1 MFASM
6 ISVIVVRSRRTKE
19 GGLGK
24 EEINQDER
32 QYLRRWPFLRGRTLR
47 ASDCAE
53 AARLQRETPVQHV
66 LPGH

>member
-1 MFASM
+1 M

-24 EEINQDER
+24 EEVNQDER
-32 QYLRRWPFLRGRTLR
+32 EYSRRWPFLRGRTLR

-53 AARLQRETPVQHV
+53 AACLQRETPVQHV